1 MIKNNVVIYH
11 FTLECGASAESSNKP
26 MQYSFTWT
34 LNKEEE
40 RKLEVFEM
48 RCLRAIN
55 GTSLRDHITNIR
67 IRRRLGL
74 ETTITEVIRKRR
86 LSWFGHVVRRP
97 STHFVTRAFR
107 QDFSN
112 PRPRGRP
119 AKRWRDQIRSDTG
132 LPIETLERHA
142 LDRGGWS
149 RWSRLVGARG
159 DHRLC
164 I

>member
-1 MIKNNVVIYH
+1 MKLLSDILSDKWLITVESLKIRLCKALILPIAIYVC
-11 FTLECGASAESSNKP
+11 E
-26 MQYSFTWT
+26 TWT

-48 RCLRAIN
+48 RCLRATN
-55 GTSLRDHITNIR
+55 GTSLRDHITNVR
-67 IRRRLGL
+67 IRRHLGM

-86 LSWFGHVVRRP
+86 LRWFGHVVRRP

-119 AKRWRDQIRSDTG
+119 AK
-132 LPIETLERHA
+132 
-142 LDRGGWS
+142 
-149 RWSRLVGARG
+149 
-159 DHRLC
+159 
-164 I
+164 